1 LSPAC
6 STNGKSDAIGI
17 MAFIDFLNDKQRDPR
32 LNEILH
38 PYYNE
43 RRVTQIIEEYEPD
56 KENRLRRKSPK
67 LLLFFYHEIDFL
79 RPKRY

>member
-1 LSPAC
+1 
-6 STNGKSDAIGI
+6 

-38 PYYNE
+38 PFYNE
-43 RRVTQIIEEYEPD
+43 KRATQIIDEYEPD
-56 KENRLRRKSPK
+56 KENRVRRKSPVSN
-67 LLLFFYHEIDFL
+67 FFGCFHHEIDFL